1 MARHP
6 APPAVPADRTGGRPG
21 GGAAPPLQRG
31 HAPADPDRP
40 GRSGQ
45 DPPGPGAP
53 AAAAAGGY
61 ADGVRFVDLAPLR
74 DPAQVVPAIARAL
87 DLPPDTGPQAV
98 EGLARALRRRQLLLL
113 LDNFEQVT
121 AAAPDV
127 ARLLSACPD
136 LALLVTSR
144 APLRLRW
151 EQEYGVPPLETPDP
165 ERLQAP
171 AVLRRNPAVRLFVER
186 AEAVQPG
193 FRLDRENAPA
203 VAAICARLDGLPLAL
218 ELAAARADVQTP
230 AETLQGLRQNP
241 LDVLSGGP
249 HDLPP
254 RQRSLRHAIA
264 WSYALLSPAERALFR
279 RLAVFAG
286 RCSPEGAVAVNT
298 VAAPG
303 TTLARPRCQAHPG
316 TRLTARLTV
325 RCPASSGRACC
336 AARRGPTG
344 CWRRSGPSP
353 GSGYGPAGKRPG
365 PAGATPP
372 STWPWP
378 SRPRRACTDRS
389 RCSGSTAWRRSRTTC
404 APPWSG
410 PPAPAGPSPRV
421 GHTWPAAGVAA
432 GLGLRLAGALGW
444 FWYVRGDRRE
454 GLAWLDAMLALEGAA
469 DEPHSPRRGA
479 RTRSDLAARAR
490 ALCEAGFLARYLGQ
504 VPGARTRLEEALRLA
519 RVCDDRRL
527 IAVAAGRL
535 GMLAL
540 IAGDLDGAGIYLEES
555 RARAHQA
562 GDRWAEAVA
571 LAVDAGRARRQDDL
585 PRAAALLRESLAR
598 FKTQGDAWGQ
608 AFALQGLAQL
618 AEAGADYTSATHH
631 WRERLALSRAL
642 RNLGATAHTLDY
654 LGTLARLQGRFQEA
668 AACLAES
675 LVLRREQGDPQA
687 IAWTLNALGDL
698 SLARRRSPRSPGQL
712 RGEPEPPPGPRRSR
726 GNRRH
731 PGWLRRPRGRRGA
744 GGGGPAPRRR
754 RRRLRREVRRRPH
767 PAGGGDPPALAG
779 PGPPAPL
786 PRGPGRR
793 PPRRSV
799 ARPPGHPGPGSRAVP
814 RRCDRR
820 AVRPAVRPA
829 GWPPVRP
836 GGPPLP
842 AGVRGGGADRPGP
855 DQRRDRA
862 APDHHRG
869 HRREPRGPHPGQ
881 AGPALQGPDR
891 RLGRPE
897 PRAATRY
904 TAGPA
909 TGGTRAPPAYND
921 LSSRSSG
928 APSRSPPAR

>member
-1 MARHP
+1 VRRLLSRGTTRLLTLTGP
-6 APPAVPADRTGGRPG
+6 A
-21 GGAAPPLQRG
+21 GAGKTHLGLA
-31 HAPADPDRP
+31 A
-40 GRSGQ
+40 
-45 DPPGPGAP
+45 

-121 AAAPDV
+121 GAAPDV

-165 ERLQAP
+165 ERPQAP

-218 ELAAARADVQTP
+218 ELAAARAYLQTP

-264 WSYALLSPAERALFR
+264 WSYALLTPAERALFR

-298 VAAPG
+298 ETSPGNDPLQAPLSSTPGGTIDSTFDGALSGLVRQGLLRRQEGAYRMLETIRAFARERLRACGEEAGACRRHAAFFLALAEQAAP
-303 TTLARPRCQAHPG
+303 
-316 TRLTARLTV
+316 RLHGPQQVLWLDRLE
-325 RCPASSGRACC
+325 AEQDNLRAALEW
-336 AARRGPTG
+336 AAG
-344 CWRRSGPSP
+344 
-353 GSGYGPAGKRPG
+353 AGKAQPPG
-365 PAGATPP
+365 
-372 STWPWP
+372 
-378 SRPRRACTDRS
+378 
-389 RCSGSTAWRRSRTTC
+389 
-404 APPWSG
+404 G
-410 PPAPAGPSPRV
+410 PHLA
-421 GHTWPAAGVAA
+421 AAGVAA

-454 GLAWLDAMLALEGAA
+454 GLAWLDTMLALEGAA
-469 DEPHSPRRGA
+469 DEPHSSRRGA

-519 RVCDDRRL
+519 RVCDDRRM

-535 GMLAL
+535 GVLAL
-540 IAGDLDGAGIYLEES
+540 IAGDLDGAGIHLEES
-555 RARAHQA
+555 QARAHQA

-698 SLARRRSPRSPGQL
+698 SLAR
-712 RGEPEPPPGPRRSR
+712 
-726 GNRRH
+726 
-731 PGWLRRPRGRRGA
+731 
-744 GGGGPAPRRR
+744 
-754 RRRLRREVRRRPH
+754 
-767 PAGGGDPPALAG
+767 GD
-779 PGPPAPL
+779 
-786 PRGPGRR
+786 
-793 PPRRSV
+793 
-799 ARPPGHPGPGSRAVP
+799 
-814 RRCDRR
+814 
-820 AVRPAVRPA
+820 
-829 GWPPVRP
+829 
-836 GGPPLP
+836 
-842 AGVRGGGADRPGP
+842 
-855 DQRRDRA
+855 
-862 APDHHRG
+862 
-869 HRREPRGPHPGQ
+869 
-881 AGPALQGPDR
+881 
-891 RLGRPE
+891 
-897 PRAATRY
+897 PRAARASYEESLNLRLAHDDLEGIAATLGGF
-904 TAGPA
+904 AGLAAAGGRAEVALRLAGAAGACAGRSGVAPTPLEAETLRRWLAPA
-909 TGGTRAPPAYND
+909 RQRLSPAAQDAALRAGASLDLPAALALAREQPPGVATGPPDGLPSGPVGPLSRRECEVAALIAQGLTNAEIAQRLIITGGTAGSHVAHILGKLGLRSRAQIAAWAVRNLGPQLTP
-921 LSSRSSG
+921 
-928 APSRSPPAR
+928 